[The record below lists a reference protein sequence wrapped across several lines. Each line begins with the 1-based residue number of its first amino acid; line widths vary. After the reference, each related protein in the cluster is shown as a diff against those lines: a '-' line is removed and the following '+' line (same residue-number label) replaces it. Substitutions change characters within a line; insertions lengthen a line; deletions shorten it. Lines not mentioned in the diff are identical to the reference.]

1 MKISLKMLVGIG
13 FVTLFLILS
22 TVGSYNSLVAK
33 TELMEMTL
41 NQIDNQLEKRKSLI
55 FDLVEIIEEYTTHEE
70 EISVDLEEIS
80 EKLMKEETTEEQVK
94 GDTIVSIVLPRVWA
108 IVEDYPNLK
117 INENFIQLQEE
128 LASIEN
134 RILTTKRAY
143 NEASREYNIS
153 VRRFPTNIYASILG
167 FKEVDYF
174 GTIDEVG
181 NRLKIKEKF
190 WDGQEFTAENS
201 KIGVLRENL
210 LTADIIIVEVG
221 KQHSVA
227 EIIAFMV
234 LIFVLVVVV
243 FAFTK
248 QGSKQAS
255 KEYDRM
261 FFVEFSTQKEST
273 ITFDNIA
280 GNEEAK
286 ENVMELVDFLKTPE
300 KYQRY
305 GARIPKG
312 VILYGPPG
320 TGKTLMAKALAS
332 EAGVDFL
339 AVSGS
344 DFVQVYAG
352 LGAGRIRNLFKSA
365 REKEKCVIFIDEI
378 DAIGRKRDRG
388 GLGGSDESDRT
399 LNALLT
405 EMSGFK
411 GSEGIIIMAA
421 TNRLD
426 ILDEALLR
434 PGRFDRQIEV
444 GLPDLKA
451 RQDILKL
458 YMQNRPI
465 ANTINFESIAQQTVY
480 FSGAKLENLVNEAAI
495 YAARENASFIS
506 EKHIDKAFYAVIA
519 GEEKKDRSN
528 IKDGERRITAYH
540 EAGHTIAT
548 KLLCPENK
556 VTKVTIIPSTKG
568 AGGFSMNVPPD
579 SMYHRKKDMLHNIKV
594 ALAGRVVEEIVF
606 GEENIT
612 TGASNDI
619 QKATEILVAMIKQFG
634 MNEEVGM
641 INYDILLGQSGGV
654 DQRLAKICNKEMKKL
669 YVETK
674 GLIKENIHLVHA
686 IAGALMER
694 ETLKEDEINKIINSL
709 LR

>member
-1 MKISLKMLVGIG
+1 MKKISRKKLMIAIG
-13 FVTLFLILS
+13 MFVVILS
-22 TVGSYNSLVAK
+22 IVSFGIYRQYFYSEKPVEVPYG
-33 TELMEMTL
+33 EF
-41 NQIDNQLEKRKSLI
+41 LEK
-55 FDLVEIIEEYTTHEE
+55 IEENQVNKVFL
-70 EISVDLEEIS
+70 VDS
-80 EKLMKEETTEEQVK
+80 
-94 GDTIVSIVLPRVWA
+94 P
-108 IVEDYPNLK
+108 
-117 INENFIQLQEE
+117 
-128 LASIEN
+128 
-134 RILTTKRAY
+134 
-143 NEASREYNIS
+143 
-153 VRRFPTNIYASILG
+153 
-167 FKEVDYF
+167 
-174 GTIDEVG
+174 
-181 NRLKIKEKF
+181 KIKGEFK
-190 WDGQEFTAENS
+190 DGQEFITDHPRTDNLKEM
-201 KIGVLRENL
+201 L
-210 LTADIIIVEVG
+210 LTADIIVEEVG
-221 KQHSVA
+221 EQHSVVQ
-227 EIIAFMV
+227 IITFIV
-234 LIFVLVVVV
+234 LIGA
-243 FAFTK
+243 FAGIGFMLSK

-255 KEYDRM
+255 REYDKM
-261 FFVEFSTQKEST
+261 SSVEFSTQKEST
-273 ITFDNIA
+273 ITFANIA

-286 ENVMELVDFLKTPE
+286 ENVMELVDFLKNPQ

-305 GARIPKG
+305 GARMPKG

-352 LGAGRIRNLFKSA
+352 LGAGRIRNLFKNA
-365 REKEKCVIFIDEI
+365 REKGKCVIFIDEI
-378 DAIGRKRDRG
+378 DAIGKKRDRG

-458 YMQNRPI
+458 YTQNRPI
-465 ANTINFESIAQQTVY
+465 ANTISIESIAQQTVY
-480 FSGAKLENLVNEAAI
+480 FSGAKLENLMNEAAI

-506 EKHIDKAFYAVIA
+506 EKHIDRAFYTVIA

-528 IKDGERRITAYH
+528 IKEEERRITAYH

-568 AGGFSMNVPPD
+568 AGGFSMNIPPD
-579 SMYHRKKDMLHNIKV
+579 SMYHRKKDMFHSIKV
-594 ALAGRVVEEIVF
+594 ALAGRIVEETIF
-606 GEENIT
+606 GKENIT

-619 QKATEILVAMIKQFG
+619 QKATEILVAMTKQFG

-654 DQRLAKICNKEMKKL
+654 DQRLAEICNKEMKKL
-669 YVETK
+669 YAETK
-674 GLIKENIHLVHA
+674 ELIEENIHLVHA
-686 IAGALMER
+686 IAEELMVK
-694 ETLKEDEINKIINSL
+694 ETLKEDEINKIISNFKVA
-709 LR
+709 